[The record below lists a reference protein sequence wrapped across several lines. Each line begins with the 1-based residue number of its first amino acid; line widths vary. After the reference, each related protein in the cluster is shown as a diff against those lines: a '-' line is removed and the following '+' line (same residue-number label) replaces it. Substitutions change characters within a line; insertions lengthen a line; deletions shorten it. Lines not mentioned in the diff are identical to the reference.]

1 MKTKII
7 SIIAILMAVSC
18 QQESLDAVII
28 EEYDDLEAISF
39 HDDTITFGD
48 SIRVRADFKRPLSND
63 ARMTFINVDGR
74 ERIIEHILTPGQS
87 LSDTLVMEP
96 YSLAAGKHSVSFYA
110 STGYQNRKE
119 AIEFFVRPTSTDF
132 LEEGAAYFYNG
143 MLYDSCYKLD
153 IPDNDWIDIP
163 LGGMRKVTLL
173 TGLKSSNVSS
183 HGLNSG
189 LFQAYIES
197 DRLIADYRGFKVEN
211 LKYYFYSPNTDKGEC
226 YAITVSLYPLF
237 LGDGEIVIEFCDRV
251 RRIPIRVTDPKDIIK
266 L

>member
-39 HDDTITFGD
+39 HVDTITFGD

-74 ERIIEHILTPGQS
+74 ERIIEHILTPEQS

-96 YSLAAGKHSVSFYA
+96 YSLAAGKHSVSFHA
-110 STGYQNRKE
+110 STGYLNRKE
-119 AIEFFVRPTSTDF
+119 DIEFFVRPISTDF
-132 LEEGAAYFYNG
+132 LEEGGAYFYNG
-143 MLYDSCYKLD
+143 TTYDGNYKLD
-153 IPDNDWIDIP
+153 IPENEWIDIP

-173 TGLKSSNVSS
+173 TGLKSSDVAS
-183 HGLNSG
+183 HGLNAG
-189 LFQAYIES
+189 LFNVWIES
-197 DRLIADYRGFKVEN
+197 GKLIADYRGFKIEN
-211 LKYYFYSPNTDKGEC
+211 LKYYFYSPSTDKGQC
-226 YAITVSLYPLF
+226 YAVTVTLYPLF
-237 LGDGEIVIEFCDRV
+237 LGEGEVVIGYCGKE
-251 RRIPIRVTDPKDIIK
+251 RRIPIKVTDPKDIVK